1 MQIITIVI
9 EGQNNSKYIS
19 IRRGK
24 VRHGYGQQDIIIYSK
39 VHMHFLKNQDL

>member
-1 MQIITIVI
+1 MQIITLVI

-24 VRHGYGQQDIIIYSK
+24 VRHGYGQQDIIYNN
-39 VHMHFLKNQDL
+39 VHTHFFKNQDL